1 MIKHTNSRV
10 GINNIGNNNIKQQQ
24 VLGEKH
30 WIMSESRK
38 GTSVSDIHYV

>member
-10 GINNIGNNNIKQQQ
+10 GINNIGNNNTKQQQ
-24 VLGEKH
+24 VLGEKQ
-30 WIMSESRK
+30 WIMSESRL